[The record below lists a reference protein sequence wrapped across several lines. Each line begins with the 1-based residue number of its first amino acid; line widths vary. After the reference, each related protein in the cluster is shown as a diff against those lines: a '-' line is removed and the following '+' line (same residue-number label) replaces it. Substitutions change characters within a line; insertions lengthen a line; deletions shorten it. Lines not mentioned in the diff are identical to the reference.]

1 MEEEKTVVAYGGTVK
16 ALPGGKLGGYL
27 VTFGGT
33 DLSGEYFTKDTDFGE
48 YGKLPVLYHHGLNSK
63 IGTRRI
69 GTAEITMDDV
79 AGLLLIC
86 QTDYESG
93 RSLFTRPH
101 ATRRR
106 TAKIYRKL
114 KRLTTDQ
121 AIGTALDYFAS
132 CTETPERWTEE
143 KKGRGIAAPLC
154 HHIVLCLCSQFNF
167 AHVEAWNHRYCDARC
182 MMEAWREREGDT
194 SLLTPYQKQLVAEA
208 ERIKAAAQKETA
220 TT

>member
-1 MEEEKTVVAYGGTVK
+1 MNVSEWWQSLIVPDRWSVCGVSVRALSVWHLFALEQTENAFVIGG
-16 ALPGGKLGGYL
+16 
-27 VTFGGT
+27 
-33 DLSGEYFTKDTDFGE
+33 
-48 YGKLPVLYHHGLNSK
+48 
-63 IGTRRI
+63 
-69 GTAEITMDDV
+69 EITMDDV